1 MIELIKKAM
10 FTGIGLAALTKD
22 KVEELANDFI
32 EQGKMS
38 EKEGEKLVDDIM
50 KRSRESQQ
58 ELTGQI
64 EKLVKEGLEKVNLA
78 KMSDMEILQDEIA
91 ELKQRIHKLE
101 ENGK

>member
-22 KVEELANDFI
+22 KVEELAKDFI

-58 ELTGQI
+58 ELTEQV
-64 EKLVKEGLEKVNLA
+64 EKLVQEALEKMNLA
-78 KMSDMEILQDEIA
+78 KMSDMELLQDEIA
-91 ELKQRIHKLE
+91 ELKKRIQKLE
-101 ENGK
+101 DKGK

>member
-22 KVEELANDFI
+22 KVEELAQDFI

-64 EKLVKEGLEKVNLA
+64 DKLVREGLEKMNLA
-78 KMSDMEILQDEIA
+78 KMSDMERLQDEIA

-101 ENGK
+101 ESGK